1 MSKDFIEYG
10 GYQGSVHY
18 NNEDQVFYGKVMF
31 IPALLSYEGTDVKSL
46 QDSFKEAVD
55 DYLELCIQTGKAP
68 EKPFKGSFNVR
79 TAPELHRRVALYA
92 SEHDKNL
99 NVVVTEALEYFL
111 KERKPRSIL
120 AGACGSG
127 QEQE

>member
-1 MSKDFIEYG
+1 MNGFMEYG

-18 NNEDQVFYGKVMF
+18 NDEDQVFYGKVMF

-46 QDSFKEAVD
+46 QDSFREAVD
-55 DYLELCIQTGKAP
+55 DYLELCKETGKEP

-79 TAPELHRRVALYA
+79 TAPELHRRAVLYA

-99 NVVVTEALEYFL
+99 NSVITEALEQFL
-111 KERKPRSIL
+111 EERKPRSVF
-120 AGACGSG
+120 AGASA
-127 QEQE
+127 E